1 MAYSSLQKFGWS
13 NIFFQQLSFD
23 EICAE
28 ETLEQIFR
36 ITAIH
41 RSRVVAMGARGE
53 SSIICGPE
61 FQPLSQHLAVGDW
74 VMAVAAKEHHRLL
87 RIFEPKNRVR
97 RISNGLPQVIAANLD
112 YLWIVTSAN
121 EEFNAKRLE
130 RYLALAYEFD
140 ITPVVLLTKTD
151 ICDDPEYYLSQLD
164 GLAADHVHPISVN
177 TPGSLDA
184 LSAYMSEGSTIALM
198 GSSGVGKSTL
208 INAMFHTVL
217 ATREIRADDGQGK
230 HTTTHRE
237 LFFCDNGVAIIDTP
251 GMRELQLY
259 DAGQGLERAFHSIV
273 ELSGQ
278 CRYNN
283 CTHADE
289 PGCAIQA
296 AIAGERITQVH
307 FDNYRKLLKEEGAQQ
322 RRAEGAHAVKHYY
335 RDYFKKIHSANK
347 DQW

>member
-1 MAYSSLQKFGWS
+1 MTYSSLQKFGWS
-13 NIFFQQLSFD
+13 NFFFQQLSFD
-23 EICAE
+23 ESGVE
-28 ETLEQIFR
+28 ETLDRIFR

-41 RSRVVAMGARGE
+41 RNRVEAMGTHGE
-53 SSIICGPE
+53 SSIICGTE

-74 VMAVAAKEHHRLL
+74 IMAEPANEHYRLQ

-121 EEFNAKRLE
+121 DEFNVKRLE

-140 ITPVVLLTKTD
+140 IIPVVILTKTD
-151 ICDDPEYYLSQLD
+151 ICDDLEHYLCQIDSL
-164 GLAADHVHPISVN
+164 GADNVHSLSVN
-177 TPGSLDA
+177 TPGSLDT
-184 LSAYMSEGSTIALM
+184 LSAYMSEGNTIALM

-208 INAMFHTVL
+208 INAMFHTEL
-217 ATREIRADDGQGK
+217 ATQEIREEDAHGK

-251 GMRELQLY
+251 GIRELQLY
-259 DAGQGLERAFHSIV
+259 DAAQGIERLFHSIV
-273 ELSGQ
+273 ELSEQ

-296 AIAGERITQVH
+296 AIADQSMTQTH
-307 FDNYRKLLKEEGAQQ
+307 FDNYRKLLKEKASQK
-322 RRAEGAHAVKHYY
+322 RRAEGAHAVKRYY
-335 RDYFKKIHSANK
+335 RDYFKKIHHGNK